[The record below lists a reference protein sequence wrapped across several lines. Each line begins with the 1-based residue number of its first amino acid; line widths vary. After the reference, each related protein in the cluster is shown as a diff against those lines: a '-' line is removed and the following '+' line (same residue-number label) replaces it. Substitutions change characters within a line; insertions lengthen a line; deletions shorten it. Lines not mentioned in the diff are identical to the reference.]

1 MELKLLR
8 KFANNRCTPA
18 EVDTVFK
25 WINEDP
31 NAASGEPVFRNL
43 WDELQPDYDTED
55 ETDQLRLDKIHHKI
69 SIIRLEQSDSTKVRI
84 LPVRRTSFI
93 QIISRVAVILLIPV
107 ITLFVY
113 IRFFQSQFMPAPSL
127 ISEIIAP
134 SGSRTSIELSDGTK
148 VWLNQGSKMVYP
160 QKFTGKI
167 RAVQLSGEGYFDIA
181 PDKAKPFIVESGEIA
196 VQATGTMFNVKAY
209 ADEAEFETSLE
220 SGAVTILRQRA
231 NKSSVVHEMKPGQRF
246 VLNKT
251 THQYS
256 LETEDL
262 TRYVSW
268 KEGKLIFKDDP
279 LDEVARRLSR
289 WYNAEITIKD
299 PEINE
304 LTYTAT
310 FADEPLEQVLD
321 MIEEIM
327 PVSFTVPKRTKTDD
341 GAFAKKKVLIY
352 RRNK

>member
-1 MELKLLR
+1 MDMKLLR
-8 KFANNRCTPA
+8 KFAENKCTPA
-18 EVDTVFK
+18 EVDAVFD
-25 WINEDP
+25 WINESTND
-31 NAASGEPVFRNL
+31 ASGEPVFRNL
-43 WDELQPDYDTED
+43 WDELRPNYDTKD
-55 ETDQLRLDKIHHKI
+55 ELDHQRLDKIHHKI
-69 SIIRLEQSDSTKVRI
+69 SIIRSEQSDTAKVRI
-84 LPVRRTSFI
+84 LPLRRTSLF
-93 QIISRVAVILLIPV
+93 QSISRVAVIFLIPV
-107 ITLFVY
+107 ITLFIYV
-113 IRFFQSQFMPAPSL
+113 RFFQSQFITTPPL
-127 ISEIIAP
+127 ISEITAP

-148 VWLNQGSKMVYP
+148 VWLNQGSRMVYP
-160 QKFTGKI
+160 QKFTGET

-209 ADEAEFETSLE
+209 ADDTEFETSLE
-220 SGAVTILRQRA
+220 SGAVIILRQRIS
-231 NKSSVVHEMKPGQRF
+231 KRSVVYEMKPGQHF

-256 LETEDL
+256 LKTEDL

-279 LDEVARRLSR
+279 LDEVIRRLSR

-299 PEINE
+299 PEISD

-310 FADEPLEQVLD
+310 FADEPMDQVLD

-327 PVSFTVPKRTKTDD
+327 PVSFSISERTKTGD
-341 GAFAKKKVLIY
+341 GAFAKKKIMIY